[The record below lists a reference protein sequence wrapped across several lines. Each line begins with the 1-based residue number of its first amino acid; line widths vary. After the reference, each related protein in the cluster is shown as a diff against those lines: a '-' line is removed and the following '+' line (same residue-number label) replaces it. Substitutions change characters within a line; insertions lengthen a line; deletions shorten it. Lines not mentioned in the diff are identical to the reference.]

1 MLIKHQYINTACV
14 FYLSNRLDG
23 DGIMK
28 TNGLTVCQGNFETI
42 YISKS
47 TLIRMFLNFCIF
59 RLDLQILDPPPL
71 HLFFTLPYKSR
82 FV

>member
-47 TLIRMFLNFCIF
+47 TYSNVFKFLY
-59 RLDLQILDPPPL
+59 LQVGFADILPVTAVFVL
-71 HLFFTLPYKSR
+71 H
-82 FV
+82 VAV